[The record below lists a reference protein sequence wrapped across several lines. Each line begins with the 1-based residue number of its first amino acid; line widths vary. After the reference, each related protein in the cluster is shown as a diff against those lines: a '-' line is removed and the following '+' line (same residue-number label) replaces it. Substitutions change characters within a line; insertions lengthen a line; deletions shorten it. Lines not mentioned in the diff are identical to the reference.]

1 MKVTQKI
8 YSLVIGIDVAKA
20 KLDIAGGSTA
30 KVATIKYT
38 KTEIVMHLLPMI
50 SDRSSTL
57 VVLEATGGYES
68 LLVDVLHEN
77 QISKLVG
84 VAPMNQDSGT
94 KQGKRQTTGG
104 RSSVGRVLYMATL
117 VATRYNPA
125 IKKFYVRLLAD
136 KKPKKLALVAAM
148 RKLLTIINTLIKN
161 DEVWIDRLAID

>member
-1 MKVTQKI
+1 MQTLKTYKKQVKELDELISQSVAADQQNARKIEILQSVKRVGKVSISTF
-8 YSLVIGIDVAKA
+8 VA
-20 KLDIAGGSTA
+20 
-30 KVATIKYT
+30 
-38 KTEIVMHLLPMI
+38 ELPELG
-50 SDRSSTL
+50 TL
-57 VVLEATGGYES
+57 NR
-68 LLVDVLHEN
+68 N

-104 RSSVGRVLYMATL
+104 RSSVRRVLYMATL

-136 KKPKKLALVAAM
+136 KNPKKLALVAAM